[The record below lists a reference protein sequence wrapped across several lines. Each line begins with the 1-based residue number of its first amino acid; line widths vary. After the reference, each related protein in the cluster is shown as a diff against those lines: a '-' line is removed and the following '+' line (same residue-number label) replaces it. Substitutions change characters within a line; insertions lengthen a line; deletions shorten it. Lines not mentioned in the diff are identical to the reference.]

1 MLAILS
7 TGVLLA
13 MSPWLTG
20 AAVAPAIR
28 SEWALSALE
37 VALLAV
43 AVQFGFAFGAI
54 SLAATGA
61 PDVLPARWLFLAG
74 AALAAGS
81 NLGFALLARDLPA
94 ALPFRF
100 ATGAALAAV
109 YPVGMKVIVGWFR
122 AERGLAVGIL
132 IGALTIGTALPYLFS
147 ALGTLSGIEWRLLAA
162 ATSPVALVGGIL
174 VSVGAHDGPFDVPS
188 SRFSPRVALRALREP
203 AVRLANLGYLGHMW
217 ELYGMWTW
225 MPLFLAASFAAAGAD
240 PSGAGLAAFAVVGA
254 GGAGCIVA
262 GAFADRVGRST
273 TTIVAMAISGSSA
286 VAAGLLFGAPPVIVV
301 AVCIVWGITIIA
313 DSAQFSSAVSE
324 LAPPGTAGSALSL
337 QVALG
342 FALTGITILGIGAL
356 TAEDAAAWRLAFAL
370 LALGPLVGIVAMWRL
385 RRRPESVRMAG
396 GRR

>member
-1 MLAILS
+1 MLAIVS

-20 AAVAPAIR
+20 AAVAPTIR
-28 SEWALSALE
+28 SEWGLSALE
-37 VALLAV
+37 VPLLTV
-43 AVQFGFAFGAI
+43 AVQFGFALGAI

-61 PDVLPARWLFLAG
+61 PDVLPARWLFLVG
-74 AALAAGS
+74 AALAAAS
-81 NLGFALLARDLPA
+81 NLGFALLATDLPA

-132 IGALTIGTALPYLFS
+132 IA
-147 ALGTLSGIEWRLLAA
+147 
-162 ATSPVALVGGIL
+162 
-174 VSVGAHDGPFDVPS
+174 
-188 SRFSPRVALRALREP
+188 
-203 AVRLANLGYLGHMW
+203 
-217 ELYGMWTW
+217 
-225 MPLFLAASFAAAGAD
+225 
-240 PSGAGLAAFAVVGA
+240 
-254 GGAGCIVA
+254 
-262 GAFADRVGRST
+262 
-273 TTIVAMAISGSSA
+273 
-286 VAAGLLFGAPPVIVV
+286 
-301 AVCIVWGITIIA
+301 
-313 DSAQFSSAVSE
+313 
-324 LAPPGTAGSALSL
+324 APPGTAGSALSL

-342 FALTGITILGIGAL
+342 FALTGVTNLGIGAL